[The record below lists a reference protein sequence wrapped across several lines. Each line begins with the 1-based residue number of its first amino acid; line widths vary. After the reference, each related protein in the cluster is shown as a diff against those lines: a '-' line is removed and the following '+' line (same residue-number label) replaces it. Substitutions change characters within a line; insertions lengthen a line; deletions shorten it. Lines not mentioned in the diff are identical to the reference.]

1 MECVNGFVYKMQTE
15 NHDVFTS
22 IYTQSIPYFM
32 DKQFSTDNVCESVI
46 LSAYSF
52 KFVYTYSDEKKTFFH
67 YFQILLP
74 CTRVC
79 SIKYMNTF
87 NNHI

>member
-52 KFVYTYSDEKKTFFH
+52 KFVYTYSDEKKRFFITSK
-67 YFQILLP
+67 YFFVALGFALLN
-74 CTRVC
+74 
-79 SIKYMNTF
+79 I
-87 NNHI
+87 